1 MESRIVYKE
10 QQRFRQWWLWAIIL
24 ALTIFWLSLILIS
37 RELIVVLLALI
48 LDLGLIVFMYSL
60 KLDTEVTYTGIR
72 IKFWPFHRRWLLFEF
87 SNLKSAEEATYR
99 PLADYGGWGIRY
111 GIFNELH
118 AKAYT
123 VSGNKG
129 VMVRMADETY
139 ILIGSKNPEEL
150 MSSIECGTL
159 YRSGTGVNDPHE

>member
-24 ALTIFWLSLILIS
+24 GLTIFWLSLILIS

-60 KLDTEVTYTGIR
+60 KLDTEVTHTGVR

-87 SNLKSAEEATYR
+87 STFESVQEVKYR

-111 GIFNELH
+111 GIFHELH

-123 VSGNKG
+123 VSGNRG
-129 VMVRMADETY
+129 VMIRMTDESNV
-139 ILIGSKNPEEL
+139 LIGSRNPEVL
-150 MSSIECGTL
+150 MSSISTTSL
-159 YRSGTGVNDPHE
+159 

>member
-24 ALTIFWLSLILIS
+24 GLTIFWLSLILIS

-60 KLDTEVTYTGIR
+60 KLDTEVTHTGVR

-87 SNLKSAEEATYR
+87 STFKSAQEVKYR

-111 GIFNELH
+111 GG
-118 AKAYT
+118 
-123 VSGNKG
+123 S
-129 VMVRMADETY
+129 DETP
-139 ILIGSKNPEEL
+139 LRDLLPEFIY
-150 MSSIECGTL
+150 S
-159 YRSGTGVNDPHE
+159 